1 MGTTVVLGVAGRAWF
16 VYANVG
22 DSRLYRLR
30 RQRFEQLSHDH
41 SLVQA
46 LVDRGDY
53 RTREDAQLAGIGGN
67 ILLRA
72 LGSSPE
78 VSVHSGV
85 TDLQTGD
92 LYLLCTDGLT
102 DMVTEAR
109 LHQSLSALGG
119 RELESVADALVDL
132 ANIYGGVDNITLAL
146 MRVGER
152 QLVVSDGRNQD
163 VQLP

>member
-1 MGTTVVLGVAGRAWF
+1 
-16 VYANVG
+16 
-22 DSRLYRLR
+22 
-30 RQRFEQLSHDH
+30 
-41 SLVQA
+41 
-46 LVDRGDY
+46 
-53 RTREDAQLAGIGGN
+53 
-67 ILLRA
+67 
-72 LGSSPE
+72 
-78 VSVHSGV
+78 
-85 TDLQTGD
+85 
-92 LYLLCTDGLT
+92 
-102 DMVTEAR
+102 MVTEAR